1 MFKLL
6 KFEILAWLDALFR
19 WMPGRIGS
27 TVRRYRHR
35 QSFKSCGN
43 VSFGTGCEFL
53 SPQTMCFEG
62 LIRVGNNS
70 FFSAEG
76 GAISVGAGTAFN
88 IGVHINSSVGGAIRI
103 GDSCLIGP
111 NVVMRTAGHRFDD
124 PRVPI
129 CKQGHII
136 GEINIEDNVWIGAN
150 AVILRGVRIGSGAVV
165 GAGSVVVRD
174 IAPMSIAVGVP
185 AKVIKFRKDVTLNE

>member
-6 KFEILAWLDALFR
+6 VYEIQAWLEALIR
-19 WMPGRIGS
+19 WMPGRIGGAARHCWS
-27 TVRRYRHR
+27 RHR
-35 QSFKSCGN
+35 FRRGDN

-53 SPQTMCFEG
+53 SPQAMCFEG
-62 LIRVGNNS
+62 LVSIGNNS

-88 IGVHINSSVGGAIRI
+88 MSTHINASVGGQITI
-103 GDSCLIGP
+103 GESCLIGP

-129 CKQGHII
+129 RQQGHIV
-136 GEINIEDNVWIGAN
+136 GDINIEDNVWIGASAVVLGGVHIGTG
-150 AVILRGVRIGSGAVV
+150 AVIGAGAVV
-165 GAGSVVVRD
+165 TRD
-174 IAPMSIAVGVP
+174 VAAMAIAVGIP
-185 AKVIKFRKDVTLNE
+185 AKVIKLRKDVTGDD